1 MLEGTPAT
9 GRPADPTIAELR
21 EVTQPPSVRTRAG
34 AEHWVASAYLRDVSP
49 YLTRVLLK
57 AGFSANGVTWLMIAC
72 TVLATFS
79 TAWWTLAGAIL
90 TVVFIQ
96 LQMLLDCCDG
106 EVARW
111 RQTSSPKGV
120 YLDRVGHYVAE
131 CGISVAL
138 GIRAARELEL
148 GNVWVSLGLLLGL
161 LVCLNKVEN
170 DLVHV
175 SRHYAGLPQMQDT
188 ESVRKPA
195 QGAAPAGPADR
206 PLRPVPPGLPLRGAV
221 VVDLGG
227 RRRRSLAGRR
237 RHPVAADRPVC
248 RRRRHPGR
256 SPGRGVE
263 LAEAAMTGIVPT
275 RPRYGVVVLTMGKRR
290 GDLQRGLESLLE
302 QRDVDLD
309 VVVVGNGWQPTGLP
323 DGVRAHGLP
332 TNLGIPAGRNA
343 GVDLVSG
350 DLLFFLDDDARLPT
364 PTVLAELAELFRA
377 DPTLGLVQP
386 RVVDPE
392 GRPAPR
398 RWTPRLR
405 ASDPSRSSP
414 AMSVWEGAV
423 AMRREAFAYAD
434 GWPAPFWYAHE
445 GIELAWRV
453 WDGGW
458 HVRYDGTIEVFH
470 PAITPTRHP
479 EFYRFQARNRV
490 WLARRNLPLPVGLL
504 YVLSWVLVGGVRL
517 RTKAALRETV
527 RGYQLG
533 LSEECGVRRPMSWRT
548 IGRMTRAGHPPI
560 I

>member
-1 MLEGTPAT
+1 MT
-9 GRPADPTIAELR
+9 
-21 EVTQPPSVRTRAG
+21 
-34 AEHWVASAYLRDVSP
+34 
-49 YLTRVLLK
+49 
-57 AGFSANGVTWLMIAC
+57 
-72 TVLATFS
+72 
-79 TAWWTLAGAIL
+79 
-90 TVVFIQ
+90 
-96 LQMLLDCCDG
+96 
-106 EVARW
+106 
-111 RQTSSPKGV
+111 
-120 YLDRVGHYVAE
+120 
-131 CGISVAL
+131 
-138 GIRAARELEL
+138 
-148 GNVWVSLGLLLGL
+148 
-161 LVCLNKVEN
+161 
-170 DLVHV
+170 
-175 SRHYAGLPQMQDT
+175 
-188 ESVRKPA
+188 
-195 QGAAPAGPADR
+195 
-206 PLRPVPPGLPLRGAV
+206 
-221 VVDLGG
+221 
-227 RRRRSLAGRR
+227 
-237 RHPVAADRPVC
+237 
-248 RRRRHPGR
+248 
-256 SPGRGVE
+256 
-263 LAEAAMTGIVPT
+263 EAAMTEGAPT

-323 DGVRAHGLP
+323 AGVRAHGLP

-364 PTVLAELAELFRA
+364 PTVLAELAELFRT

-392 GRPAPR
+392 GRLAPR

-405 ASDPSRSSP
+405 ASDPGRSSP

-490 WLARRNLPLPVGLL
+490 WLARRNLPLPVGLI

-517 RTKAALRETV
+517 RTKSALRETV

-533 LSEECGVRRPMSWRT
+533 LTEECGVRRPMSWRT
-548 IGRMTRAGHPPI
+548 VGRMTRAGHPPI